1 MDYKSLVTS
10 FRTAELDTDH
20 LNAAIDFAARNE
32 AHLRVL
38 VTGIEQVLP
47 DTFYGGAST
56 AMLQS
61 TINQALDA
69 AAASEK
75 EVTPMLERSGIAFD
89 VASVVAQVGALGS
102 IVSRF
107 VSLSDM
113 VVLPKPYGEARTSED
128 VALTEAALFSTRTPV
143 LVLPEGLQTIP
154 DPKTVVVAWDM
165 STEALTA
172 VRASLSILKRADK
185 VNIMIIDPPDHGS
198 HQSDPGVPLAELL
211 ARHGCDVEVS
221 ILSKTMPRIS
231 DVLQRHVSDTGAD
244 MVVMG
249 AYGHSRFREAIL
261 GGTTRNM
268 LEQARVP
275 VLMAH

>member
-10 FRTAELDTDH
+10 FRSSKLDSDH
-20 LNAAIDFAARNE
+20 LDAAIDLATRKE

-56 AMLQS
+56 AVLQS
-61 TINQALDA
+61 TINEALDA
-69 AAASEK
+69 ARAAED
-75 EVTPMLERSGIAFD
+75 EVTPILERSGIAFD
-89 VASVVAQVGALGS
+89 VASVVAQIGALGS
-102 IVSRF
+102 IVSRY
-107 VSLSDM
+107 VALSDL
-113 VVLPKPYGEARTSED
+113 VILPKPYGGNRTTED

-143 LVLPEGLQTIP
+143 LVLPRGQTTIP
-154 DPKTVVVAWDM
+154 DAKSVVVAWDM
-165 STEALTA
+165 SAEALTA
-172 VRASLSILKRADK
+172 IRAALSVLKTASK
-185 VNIMIIDPPDHGS
+185 VNILIIDPPENGAQ
-198 HQSDPGVPLAELL
+198 QSDPGLPLAELL
-211 ARHGCDVEVS
+211 TRHGCAVEVTV
-221 ILSKTMPRIS
+221 LSKTLPRVS
-231 DVLQRHVSDTGAD
+231 DVIQRHVSDTGAD

-268 LEQARVP
+268 LEQAEVP